1 MEHSP
6 NHSRHLLQGL
16 TRVMGFTLFFVLLAI
31 VCLTAFALW
40 SIKSCSV
47 GAEQKGK
54 VTLSPTQITK
64 IQDIGQ
70 WEFLSVSDEELA
82 DTVRHGFFGDD
93 ELARIYY
100 GTLRI
105 GIDLREANEG
115 WIRTDHDTVV
125 VVLPP
130 IKLLDE
136 HFIDEAQTRAFYE
149 EGSWSEADKAVLTRR
164 AAARMRTRALSQA
177 NIRTAEQHAQT
188 QMAGLLRAMGYEY
201 TRISFQNHAAKERS
215 FWKK

>member
-6 NHSRHLLQGL
+6 NHKRHLLQGL
-16 TRVMGFTLFFVLLAI
+16 SRVMGFTLIFLLLAI
-31 VCLTAFALW
+31 AGLLVLALW
-40 SIKSCSV
+40 SFKSCSAHSSQ
-47 GAEQKGK
+47 GGK
-54 VTLSPTQITK
+54 LTLSPTQITK

-70 WEFLSVSDEELA
+70 WEFLSISDEELA

-105 GIDLREANEG
+105 GIDLREAGEG
-115 WIRTDHDTVV
+115 WIQTDHDTVV

-149 EGSWSEADKAVLTRR
+149 EGSWSEADKAALTRR
-164 AAARMRTRALSQA
+164 AAARMRTRALSQP
-177 NIRTAEQHAQT
+177 NIRTAEQHAQV
-188 QMAGLLRAMGYEY
+188 QMAGLLRAMGYEF
-201 TRISFQNHAAKERS
+201 TRITFQNHTVKERS